1 MRLETETAP
10 PLASGRLPVPPDE
23 SEDTGTPL
31 CSPLPPDLTY
41 VDDTQQGISRRKL
54 RGKYAYFD
62 VGGERIRDEAEISR
76 INKLA
81 IPPAYTHVWICP
93 SASGHLQATGRDAR
107 GRKQYRYHPR
117 WREIR
122 DADKYERMLAFG
134 RALPRLRATLEK
146 HLAQHGMG
154 RDKVMATVVS
164 LLDST
169 LIRVGNSRYAKE
181 NKSFGLTTL
190 RNRHVDV
197 KGSAIRFH
205 FRGKSGIE
213 HNVKLSHPR
222 LARIVKRCMELPGQ
236 HLFQYLDEDGERH
249 VVSSSDIN
257 AYLQTHAGE
266 DFTAKDYRTWAGSAL
281 ALESLCER
289 SKQTDEELDAR
300 KQVVEIV
307 KAVACQLGNT
317 PAICRKCY
325 IHPAVID
332 AFGDGKLAEL
342 KKPRPRKG
350 LRAEEVALMKFLED
364 LQDATRA
371 NAGSA

>member
-1 MRLETETAP
+1 MRLEPEAVPPAAGGRPSLAPDETA
-10 PLASGRLPVPPDE
+10 
-23 SEDTGTPL
+23 DTG
-31 CSPLPPDLTY
+31 SPFCPALPSDLTY
-41 VDDTQQGISRRKL
+41 VDDTQPGISRRRL
-54 RGKYAYFD
+54 RGRYAYFD
-62 VGGERIRDEAEISR
+62 VDGERIREQSEISR
-76 INKLA
+76 IDKLA
-81 IPPAYTHVWICP
+81 IPPAYTDVWICP
-93 SASGHLQATGRDAR
+93 EPSGHLQATGRDAR

-134 RALPRLRATLEK
+134 RALPGLRATLEK
-146 HLAQHGMG
+146 HLAQPGMG

-169 LIRVGNSRYAKE
+169 LIRVGNDRYAKE

-197 KGSAIRFH
+197 KGTAIRFR

-213 HNVKLSHPR
+213 HQVKLSHPR
-222 LARIVKRCMELPGQ
+222 LARIVKRCLELPGQ
-236 HLFQYLDEDGERH
+236 HLFQYLDEDGGRH
-249 VVSSSDIN
+249 QVSSSDIN

-266 DFTAKDYRTWAGSAL
+266 GFTAKDYRTWAGSAL
-281 ALESLCER
+281 ALASLCES
-289 SKQTDEELDAR
+289 SKNASRLDPR

-307 KAVACQLGNT
+307 KAVARQLGNT

-332 AFGDGKLAEL
+332 AFGDGRLAGL
-342 KKPRPRKG
+342 KKPRARKG
-350 LRAEEVALMKFLED
+350 LRAEEVALMRFLEE
-364 LQDATRA
+364 LQRA
-371 NAGSA
+371 AGRNAGGG

>member
-1 MRLETETAP
+1 MRLIP
-10 PLASGRLPVPPDE
+10 PLAEGRLPVPPDE
-23 SEDTGTPL
+23 SADTGTPL
-31 CSPLPPDLTY
+31 CSTLPPDLSY
-41 VDDTQQGISRRKL
+41 VDDTQPGISRRKL
-54 RGKYAYFD
+54 RGKFVYFD
-62 VGGERIRDEAEISR
+62 VDGERIRDESEISR

-81 IPPAYTHVWICP
+81 IPPAYTDVWICP
-93 SASGHLQATGRDAR
+93 NPSGHLQATGRDAR

-117 WREIR
+117 WREVR

-134 RALPRLRATLEK
+134 RALPKLRATLEK
-146 HLAQHGMG
+146 HLAQPGMG

-197 KGSAIRFH
+197 KGTAIRFH

-222 LARIVKRCMELPGQ
+222 LARIVKRCLELPGQ

-249 VVSSSDIN
+249 VVTSSDIN

-281 ALESLCER
+281 ALERLCESAR
-289 SKQTDEELDAR
+289 LAGEVDTR

-307 KAVACQLGNT
+307 KAVASQLGNT

-332 AFGDGKLAEL
+332 AFGDGTLAEL

-350 LRAEEVALMKFLED
+350 LRVEEVALMKFLEN
-364 LQDATRA
+364 LQ
-371 NAGSA
+371 NAAESKADCA

>member
-1 MRLETETAP
+1 
-10 PLASGRLPVPPDE
+10 
-23 SEDTGTPL
+23 
-31 CSPLPPDLTY
+31 
-41 VDDTQQGISRRKL
+41 
-54 RGKYAYFD
+54 
-62 VGGERIRDEAEISR
+62 
-76 INKLA
+76 
-81 IPPAYTHVWICP
+81 
-93 SASGHLQATGRDAR
+93 
-107 GRKQYRYHPR
+107 
-117 WREIR
+117 
-122 DADKYERMLAFG
+122 MLAFG
-134 RALPRLRATLEK
+134 RALPKLRATLEK
-146 HLAQHGMG
+146 HLAQPGMG

-197 KGSAIRFH
+197 KGTAIRFH

-222 LARIVKRCMELPGQ
+222 LARIVKRCLELPGQ

-249 VVSSSDIN
+249 VVTSSDIN

-281 ALESLCER
+281 ALESLCESAR
-289 SKQTDEELDAR
+289 LAGEVDPR

-307 KAVACQLGNT
+307 KAVASQLGNT

-332 AFGDGKLAEL
+332 AFGDGTLAEL

-350 LRAEEVALMKFLED
+350 LRVEEVALMKFLEN
-364 LQDATRA
+364 LQ
-371 NAGSA
+371 NAAESKADCA

>member
-23 SEDTGTPL
+23 SADTGTPL

-41 VDDTQQGISRRKL
+41 VDDTQPGISRRKL
-54 RGKYAYFD
+54 RGKYTYFD
-62 VGGERIRDEAEISR
+62 VDGERIRDEAEISR

-169 LIRVGNSRYAKE
+169 LIRVGNSRYARE

-257 AYLQTHAGE
+257 TYLQTHAGE

-289 SKQTDEELDAR
+289 SKQADEELDAR
-300 KQVVEIV
+300 RQVVEIV
-307 KAVACQLGNT
+307 KAVASQLGNT

-364 LQDATRA
+364 LQDATGA

>member
-1 MRLETETAP
+1 MRLESGAIP
-10 PLASGRLPVPPDE
+10 PLAEGRLPVPPDE
-23 SEDTGTPL
+23 SGDTGTPL
-31 CSPLPPDLTY
+31 CSTLPPDLSY
-41 VDDTQQGISRRKL
+41 VDDTQPGISRRKL
-54 RGKYAYFD
+54 RGKFVYID
-62 VGGERIRDEAEISR
+62 VDGERIRDESEISR

-81 IPPAYTHVWICP
+81 IPPAYTDVWICP
-93 SASGHLQATGRDAR
+93 NPSGHLQATGRDAR

-117 WREIR
+117 WREVR

-134 RALPRLRATLEK
+134 RALPKLRATLEK
-146 HLAQHGMG
+146 HLAQPGMG

-197 KGSAIRFH
+197 KGTAIRFH

-222 LARIVKRCMELPGQ
+222 LARIVKRCLELPGQ

-249 VVSSSDIN
+249 VVTSSDIN

-281 ALESLCER
+281 ALERLCESAR
-289 SKQTDEELDAR
+289 LVGEVDTR

-307 KAVACQLGNT
+307 KAVASQLGNT

-332 AFGDGKLAEL
+332 AFGDGTLAEL

-350 LRAEEVALMKFLED
+350 LRVEEVALMKFLEN
-364 LQDATRA
+364 LQ
-371 NAGSA
+371 SAAESKADCA